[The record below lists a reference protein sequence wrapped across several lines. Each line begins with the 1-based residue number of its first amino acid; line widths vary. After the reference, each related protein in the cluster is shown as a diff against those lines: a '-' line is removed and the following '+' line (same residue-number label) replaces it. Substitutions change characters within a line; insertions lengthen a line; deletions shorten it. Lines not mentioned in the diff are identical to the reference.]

1 MSGPFSDSDCDLNR
15 VPLPNTLLPD
25 ALREK
30 LGLRPAGDDPT
41 YSKLKSD
48 EVLDFFLNT
57 LHLQDKERHKGSKLF
72 LICGV

>member
-15 VPLPNTLLPD
+15 VPVPNTLLPD

-30 LGLRPAGDDPT
+30 LGLRHAGDDPT

-48 EVLDFFLNT
+48 EVLDYLLKHFKT
-57 LHLQDKERHKGSKLF
+57 KKEIRDLSF
-72 LICGV
+72 S

>member
-15 VPLPNTLLPD
+15 VPVPNTLLPD

-30 LGLRPAGDDPT
+30 LGLRHAGDDPT

-48 EVLDFFLNT
+48 EVLDYFLKHFT
-57 LHLQDKERHKGSKLF
+57 SSRQRKR
-72 LICGV
+72 

>member
-15 VPLPNTLLPD
+15 VPVPNTLLPD

-30 LGLRPAGDDPT
+30 LGLRHAGDDPT

-48 EVLDFFLNT
+48 EVLDYFLKHST
-57 LHLQDKERHKGSKLF
+57 SSRQRKR
-72 LICGV
+72 